1 MSNSG
6 AVTNNAINGSIIGTS
21 TVTGIGTGHLS
32 NVPAIYSM
40 GSHTHS
46 FGNIQAYTVIDI
58 TYNTSFKVSKGN
70 EEVIEVKDNAIKLN
84 ETDKV
89 DITELLSVFKYIK
102 DDYPNLYADLI
113 LKGIIK

>member
-1 MSNSG
+1 MSQLG
-6 AVTNNAINGSIIGTS
+6 TNNAVMNGSIIGTS
-21 TVTGIGTGHLS
+21 QVTGIGTSHITNLPS
-32 NVPAIYSM
+32 IYSM
-40 GSHTHS
+40 GSHSHN

-70 EEVIEVKDNAIKLN
+70 EEVFEVKDNAIKLN

-89 DITELLSVFKYIK
+89 EITELLSIFKYIK